1 MATSL
6 SSGAEGL
13 SPQSEAFSSAL
24 LWLHAVSDG
33 VIAASF
39 LLIPVAL
46 LYIYKRRGESSPG
59 EAALVTLFSLFIFVV
74 GLAHLAS
81 LLTLWLPGIQGKG
94 LEGLLK
100 AAGALLALTTAIVIW
115 KLAPQLL
122 RLPSRDRLQAEVA
135 AHLRTFE
142 ELKAARHQLEERV
155 QARTKELDEAKQR
168 FEIAL
173 RGSPISVFSQD
184 KDMRFTWVH
193 NAPAGLS
200 PEMLLGKTDAEA
212 LPGEAAEKIMAAKRK
227 AMETGEAQEL
237 ETNFELFGR
246 RRSFYLLIE
255 SLSDEQGNVLGTT
268 SVAVDISERKANE
281 DQLRLL
287 LRELTHRSK
296 NLLAVIHAI
305 ARQTASRTRSVED
318 FLDRFSARL
327 VAIGC
332 SHDLLIADNWH
343 GASLR
348 MLVEQQLGEHADRF
362 GEQIAIEGEDV
373 MLKPE
378 AVQNLG
384 LALHELATNATKYG
398 SLSEPR
404 GQVSIKWQFCEE
416 ASKLRLVWQERG
428 GPEVSP
434 PQRSGFGRAMIENVV
449 GQALEGDVNLSFPPK
464 GVRCVIVIPSAQ
476 VTSRG

>member
-1 MATSL
+1 
-6 SSGAEGL
+6 
-13 SPQSEAFSSAL
+13 
-24 LWLHAVSDG
+24 
-33 VIAASF
+33 
-39 LLIPVAL
+39 
-46 LYIYKRRGESSPG
+46 
-59 EAALVTLFSLFIFVV
+59 
-74 GLAHLAS
+74 
-81 LLTLWLPGIQGKG
+81 
-94 LEGLLK
+94 
-100 AAGALLALTTAIVIW
+100 
-115 KLAPQLL
+115 
-122 RLPSRDRLQAEVA
+122 
-135 AHLRTFE
+135 
-142 ELKAARHQLEERV
+142 
-155 QARTKELDEAKQR
+155 
-168 FEIAL
+168 
-173 RGSPISVFSQD
+173 
-184 KDMRFTWVH
+184 
-193 NAPAGLS
+193 
-200 PEMLLGKTDAEA
+200 
-212 LPGEAAEKIMAAKRK
+212 
-227 AMETGEAQEL
+227 METGEAQEL
-237 ETNFELFGR
+237 ESNFELFGR
-246 RRSFYLLIE
+246 KRSFYLLIE
-255 SLSDEQGNVLGTT
+255 TLTDEQGEVLGTT
-268 SVAVDISERKANE
+268 SVAVDISERKSNE

-416 ASKLRLVWQERG
+416 ASKLKLIWQERG

-464 GVRCVIVIPSAQ
+464 GVRCEIVIPSAQ

>member
-1 MATSL
+1 MTSWFSFGAAGVPPRSEL
-6 SSGAEGL
+6 APSGL
-13 SPQSEAFSSAL
+13 VL
-24 LWLHAVSDG
+24 LHAVSDG
-33 VIAASF
+33 VIAIS
-39 LLIPVAL
+39 LLIIPAAL
-46 LYIYKRRGESSPG
+46 LYIHKRRGESNPG
-59 EAALVTLFSLFIFVV
+59 ETALVTLFALFIFAV

-81 LLTLWLPGIQGKG
+81 LVGLWVPDGE
-94 LEGLLK
+94 LEGLVK
-100 AAGALLALTTAIVIW
+100 AAAALLALTTAIVIW
-115 KLAPQLL
+115 KLAPQIL

-142 ELKAARHQLEERV
+142 ELRGARHRLEERV
-155 QARTKELDEAKQR
+155 EARTKELEETKQR

-184 KDMRFTWVH
+184 KDLRFTWTH

-200 PEMLLGKTDAEA
+200 PDFLKGKTDAEV
-212 LPGEAAEKIMAAKRK
+212 LPAGAAERIMAAKRK
-227 AMETGEAQEL
+227 AMETGEAQQL
-237 ETNFELFGR
+237 EANFELFGR
-246 RRSFYLLIE
+246 KRSFYLLIE
-255 SLSDEQGNVLGTT
+255 ALRDEHNAVLGTT

-305 ARQTASRTRSVED
+305 ARQTASRTRSVQD

-332 SHDLLIADNWH
+332 SHDLLIADDWH

-348 MLVEQQLGEHADRF
+348 MLVEQQLGEHAERF

-384 LALHELATNATKYG
+384 LALHELATNAEKYG
-398 SLSEPR
+398 ALSDPGGE
-404 GQVSIKWQFCEE
+404 VSIRWQFCEE
-416 ASKLRLVWQERG
+416 ASKLKLTWQERG
-428 GPEVSP
+428 GPEVTP
-434 PQRSGFGRAMIENVV
+434 PERSGFGRAMIETVV
-449 GQALEGDVNLSFPPK
+449 GRALEGDVSLSFPPK

>member
-1 MATSL
+1 
-6 SSGAEGL
+6 
-13 SPQSEAFSSAL
+13 
-24 LWLHAVSDG
+24 VSDG
-33 VIAASF
+33 ILVLS
-39 LLIPVAL
+39 LLTIPVAL
-46 LYIYKRRGESSPG
+46 IYIHKRRGESNPG
-59 EAALVTLFSLFIFVV
+59 ETALTTLFALFIFAV

-81 LLTLWLPGIQGKG
+81 LLTLWVPGMPGKG

-100 AAGALLALTTAIVIW
+100 AAGALLALTAAIVIW
-115 KLAPQLL
+115 RLAPQLL

-142 ELKAARHQLEERV
+142 ELREARHQLEERV
-155 QARTKELDEAKQR
+155 EARTKELEEAKQR

-184 KDMRFTWVH
+184 KDMRFTWAH
-193 NAPAGLS
+193 NAPAGLL
-200 PEMLLGKTDAEA
+200 PEFLDGKTDAEV
-212 LPGEAAEKIMAAKRK
+212 LPAEAAERIMAVKRK
-227 AMETGEAQEL
+227 VMETGEAQQL

-246 RRSFYLLIE
+246 KRSFYLLIE
-255 SLSDEQGNVLGTT
+255 ALRDEQGAVLGTT

-296 NLLAVIHAI
+296 NLLTVIHAI

-327 VAIGC
+327 VAIGS
-332 SHDLLIADNWH
+332 SHDLLIADDWH

-348 MLVEQQLGEHADRF
+348 MLVEQQLGEHVDRF

-384 LALHELATNATKYG
+384 LALHELATNAQKYG
-398 SLSEPR
+398 SLSDPD
-404 GQVSIKWQFCEE
+404 GQVSIRWQFCEE

-428 GPEVSP
+428 GPEVNP
-434 PQRSGFGRAMIENVV
+434 PQRSGFGRAMLETVV
-449 GQALEGDVNLSFPPK
+449 GQALEGDVRLSFPPK

>member
-1 MATSL
+1 MW
-6 SSGAEGL
+6 
-13 SPQSEAFSSAL
+13 SSAL
-24 LWLHAVSDG
+24 VLLHAVSDG

-39 LLIPVAL
+39 LIIPAGL
-46 LYIYKRRGESSPG
+46 LYIHKRRGESTPG
-59 EAALVTLFSLFIFVV
+59 ETALVRLFALFIFAV

-81 LLTLWLPGIQGKG
+81 LFTLWFPGIPGKG

-100 AAGALLALTTAIVIW
+100 AAAALLALTAAIVIW

-142 ELKAARHQLEERV
+142 ELKGARHQLEERV
-155 QARTKELDEAKQR
+155 EARTKELAEAKQR

-200 PEMLLGKTDAEA
+200 PEGLKGKTDAEI
-212 LPGEAAEKIMAAKRK
+212 LPAEAAEKIMAAKRK

-246 RRSFYLLIE
+246 KRSFYLLIE
-255 SLSDEQGNVLGTT
+255 TLSDEQGAVLGTT
-268 SVAVDISERKANE
+268 SVVVDISERKANE

-327 VAIGC
+327 CAIGC

-384 LALHELATNATKYG
+384 LALHELAANALKYG
-398 SLSEPR
+398 SLSDPQ
-404 GQVSIKWQFCEE
+404 GKVSIQWQFCEE
-416 ASKLRLVWQERG
+416 ASKLKLIWQERG
-428 GPEVSP
+428 GPIVLP
-434 PQRSGFGRAMIENVV
+434 PQRSGFGRAMIETVV
-449 GQALEGDVNLSFPPK
+449 GQALEGDVSLSFPPK